1 MPPHAQQ
8 YSALTTLRLCRIAHL
23 RAYRLAGNEKRAPTQ
38 ASSSTIKRIANL
50 LKPFSIGTSGLT
62 SQDDILTVSVEK
74 HDHVTTAVLENWKPI
89 SSRGSGA
96 KNEVGYTPGY
106 ARNIE
111 FRTVRLPRRGAIV
124 RDGLVIRGKTGFFDS
139 LDDFLQSQG

>member
-23 RAYRLAGNEKRAPTQ
+23 RAYRLAGNAKRAPNQ
-38 ASSSTIKRIANL
+38 ASSSTRNRIANL
-50 LKPFSIGTSGLT
+50 LKPFSIGTSA
-62 SQDDILTVSVEK
+62 QDDILAVFAEK
-74 HDHVTTAVLENWKPI
+74 GDQVITALLENWKRI

-106 ARNIE
+106 ARN
-111 FRTVRLPRRGAIV
+111 VGAQ
-124 RDGLVIRGKTGFFDS
+124 DGAVAPPGCDCPSSAGLSRED
-139 LDDFLQSQG
+139 